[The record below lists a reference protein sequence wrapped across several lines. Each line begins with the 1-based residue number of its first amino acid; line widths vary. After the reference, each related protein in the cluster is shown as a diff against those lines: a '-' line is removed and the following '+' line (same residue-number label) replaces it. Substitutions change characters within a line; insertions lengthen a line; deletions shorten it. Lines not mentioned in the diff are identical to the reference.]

1 MAQVCACVSLST
13 RCPRDRLLEK
23 REKDWAPIRIT
34 KDYKELLADPEVDAV
49 IVATPN
55 DSHYQICLDAI
66 AAGKH
71 ILAEKPLGLNAG
83 EAIEMYQAATAK
95 GIKHMTAF
103 TYRFAP
109 SLRYLTHLAKSG
121 ELGEL
126 RHFRSQR
133 FQDWPE
139 TSWGWRQYKKTA
151 GAGHIYD
158 MTSHRF
164 DFAQDIMGEIESI
177 TGSLATFCPRTK
189 NPDGTECAPSEVDDW
204 TAAIGRF
211 KNGATGVWE
220 GSTVMKGYKFGG
232 FGKEWAGKQLLVVFW
247 SHFYTRNDHFTKTGS
262 GQT

>member
-1 MAQVCACVSLST
+1 MNS
-13 RCPRDRLLEK
+13 LLEK
-23 REKDWAPIRIT
+23 RAKDWAPIKT
-34 KDYKELLADPEVDAV
+34 TTDYKEMLADPEVDAV
-49 IVATPN
+49 VVATPN

-71 ILAEKPLGLNAG
+71 ILADKPLGLNAK
-83 EAIEMYQAATAK
+83 EAIEMYKAAAEK

-164 DFAQDIMGEIESI
+164 DFAQDIMVSGIH
-177 TGSLATFCPRTK
+177 LYL
-189 NPDGTECAPSEVDDW
+189 PDL
-204 TAAIGRF
+204 R
-211 KNGATGVWE
+211 
-220 GSTVMKGYKFGG
+220 
-232 FGKEWAGKQLLVVFW
+232 LVSCVLW
-247 SHFYTRNDHFTKTGS
+247 HAVY
-262 GQT
+262 